1 MVWVYIFIPVLAA
14 ALGAALAAYRPPG
27 PKLTSSIQHLAAGV
41 VFAAAAG
48 ELLPAIK
55 EENTA
60 LPVILGGGAGIF
72 VMLFVRWLGEK
83 ATGPIALIT
92 MVGVDILIDGLV
104 LGIGFASGG
113 NAGLVLTVA
122 LTLEILFLGLA
133 VAAAMSGGEAE
144 TDDGAGKARA
154 YSPGAIIGVTTALA
168 LLLPIG
174 AVIGLPAGG
183 LPAPWL
189 AGFFSF
195 GLIALLYLVTEE
207 LLVEAHEDDADTPF
221 ATAMFFVGF
230 LALILIEE
238 ALG

>member
-144 TDDGAGKARA
+144 TDDGASKARA

-207 LLVEAHEDDADTPF
+207 LLVEAHEDGADTPF

-230 LALILIEE
+230 LGLILIEE